1 MRKTVICG
9 GILSIFLIIIILL
22 TGAAISLPVCAQEIT
37 CTVNY
42 YWDDGLYSSIGNIE
56 VGSEIKNAMEVEDIG
71 EGYEPQWRL
80 RGKIV
85 VFPYTV
91 KEEDLEDGILKFY
104 GTAVERKLTL
114 TIIGSGDEKE
124 EITFAYGEA
133 PELPT
138 RVFNNTVTEWYVD
151 PDFSEI
157 YSLGNQAED
166 FTLYPK
172 FKDRVITVSVD
183 GREIKVSYGD
193 EIPPLDNTDTHIF
206 KHFTDG
212 NGKVY
217 NNKITA
223 PINLYPVYE
232 RKSYRVDIAGGGK
245 VFVKVGEF
253 LTLEMLSEYGERF
266 YFGDNSEDDVNFPY
280 GINDDIII
288 TAREITP
295 EPVPEPEK
303 LRYDVSVV
311 CEHATFSV
319 DISYYPNDIV
329 YFQINDVSSGYRL
342 ESVLISC
349 NGEMV
354 VSEREDMLVTFVM
367 PEGAV
372 KILVTFAEINIE
384 TNTDTDTDAVVKKG
398 LEKKEIIAVA
408 VVGAGIA
415 AAAAITIILK
425 LKKRH

>member
-1 MRKTVICG
+1 MRKTVIYG
-9 GILSIFLIIIILL
+9 GNLSIFLIIIIFL
-22 TGAAISLPVCAQEIT
+22 TGTATGMTVYAQEIT

-42 YWDDGLYSSIGNIE
+42 YWDNGLYSSIENIE
-56 VGSEIKNAMEVEDIG
+56 IGTEIKDAMEVEGIKK
-71 EGYEPQWRL
+71 GYEPQWKL
-80 RGKIV
+80 SGKIV

-91 KEEDLEDGILKFY
+91 KEEDLVDGKLEFY

-124 EITFAYGEA
+124 VITFAYGAA

-138 RVFNNTVTEWYVD
+138 RIFNSTVTEWYVD
-151 PDFSEI
+151 PDFSEM
-157 YSLGNQAED
+157 YSLGNRTED

-172 FKDRVITVSVD
+172 FKDREITVNVD
-183 GREIKVSYGD
+183 GREIKVGYG
-193 EIPPLDNTDTHIF
+193 EEMPPLDDTDTHSF

-223 PINLYPVYE
+223 PMSLYPVYE
-232 RKSYRVDIAGGGK
+232 RKFYRVDIVGGGK

-266 YFGDNSEDDVNFPY
+266 YFGDNSEEDVTFPY
-280 GINDDIII
+280 VIKDDIRI

-295 EPVPEPEK
+295 EPVPEPENK
-303 LRYDVSVV
+303 MYDVSVD
-311 CEHATFSV
+311 CRLATYSV
-319 DISYYPNDIV
+319 DISYYSGDIV
-329 YFQINDVSSGYRL
+329 YFQINDVASGYRL

-349 NGEMV
+349 NGEII
-354 VSEREDMLVTFVM
+354 VSEREDTLVTFVM

-372 KILVTFAEINIE
+372 KITVLFTEINSE
-384 TNTDTDTDAVVKKG
+384 TNTDTAVKKG
-398 LEKKEIIAVA
+398 LEKKEIIAIA

-415 AAAAITIILK
+415 AAAVIMIILK
-425 LKKRH
+425 FKKRH